1 MVLLILIDSRVPD
14 IESILHTLTPETES
28 IVFDYSTDTFET
40 IQSKI
45 LKPYTSVAIAQ
56 HKYGEPTF
64 QLLASMS
71 PALLSELEQTE
82 LELNSWAEFSAF
94 LLWLKNNGAN
104 TIDLL
109 ACDLWADMN
118 WRYAILKMRETM
130 NMTIRASID
139 ITGADGN
146 FVLESDNANMVGLYF
161 TPEISNYKYN
171 FASQIISSFA
181 SSFGST
187 YVPTVLSSSN
197 TGTVPAT
204 SYSAFIGSALNNSTS
219 TPLLADISGV
229 ISVHVNN
236 SAAVAVLKSN
246 GTVVTYGSSNS
257 ASNAGGNSSSV
268 QSQLY
273 NITKIVNGNNS
284 FAALRSD
291 GVVIAWGVVASAT
304 DTSSFVTYA
313 SVQSSLVNVTN
324 IWATDAAFIALTST
338 GKVITFGQK
347 TFGGEIPSA
356 YTSYLTS
363 GVTKV
368 SVSRCAVL
376 FIKSDGSAYLGGQA
390 YGTTVNS
397 TYNTN
402 PVIDG
407 YVCEGTDFVVRSTS
421 NNTKQITNINGQT
434 LLYTIPAG
442 VNIVRDVK
450 SYQYGKFY
458 ILLSNN
464 VLLQMTNSYTAPTVI
479 NNVTDIVVNERCA
492 AYLQNGS
499 VVVVGTAAGFGSSPT
514 DATYGIPSG
523 VSLTNIRR
531 LVSAQ
536 ASFGAITFDN
546 NFIWWGTINEPY
558 ASSYTSKTFPTF
570 NAKTTSIYN
579 KLANNVSSIYSCYQ
593 GYVISCLD
601 GSMVSLGTTGF
612 QSGNVTTNF
621 ATKNANRNVYFINNE
636 FGFIPIDIP
645 NGETASLSSNYQYAT
660 TVVSY
665 YNSNPDLMAMSGRK
679 YTLYNGSTVVST
691 WYCIN
696 DTFTYTFSDVTID
709 TLGTVTLS
717 IYDTPDLTTSKTL
730 VGTFTVTTIVNPFI
744 TVPSIPNITNTVVG
758 QNQLTVNFTPPDL
771 SGGVPIL
778 GYKYSI
784 NSGLSY
790 TTIASTARQFVLSN
804 MTLQSYTVWMK
815 SYNLLGDSSS
825 NAEVVVAMYS
835 TPNPPTITS
844 VVPGTSQVQVYFTAG
859 NMNFSTFAGYKYSTD
874 GVNYY
879 WTKENTS
886 PITITG
892 LASGTSYNVTL
903 KCVSENAGTSVAS
916 NQSSS
921 FSPLSQPNTPTI
933 TSVTAVNGVASVYYT
948 DGSSNGSPITMRRY
962 SLNGG
967 SYIDVSSASPIVI
980 TGLTNGIPYSVAI
993 QSANSSGLSGS
1004 SNSLAFVP
1012 YSVPS
1017 KPTILN
1023 VISSINQATVYVQP
1037 GNNNGSAITS
1047 YSYSINNGSTFV
1059 STGNATTGFTITG
1072 LTNGT
1077 TYNIKVIATNAAGN
1091 SVQSDTYSITPSG
1104 EVPNAPTITSVT
1116 KGNNVA
1122 SVYYTDGSS
1131 NGSPITMRRY
1141 SLNGGSFINV
1151 SSASPIV
1158 ITGLTN
1164 GTPYSV
1170 ILQSTNS
1177 YGSSHSSN
1185 SLAFIP
1191 YTVPSK
1197 PSIVNIVSSSNQ
1209 ATVHVEPVNNN
1220 GSAITDY
1227 RYSLNNNTFV
1237 STGKANSTFTITGLM
1252 NGSEYE
1258 IRVIA
1263 TNAAGNSVSSDTYS
1277 ITPSTIPDAP
1287 TITSVTAGNGV
1298 ATVYYTNGSSNGS
1311 PITMQKY
1318 SLNGGSYIDVSAE
1331 TPIVLSG
1338 LTNGTPYSVAIQSV
1352 NSDGTSASSKS
1363 MVFVPRDVPSKPT
1376 IVNITSLTNQATV
1389 YVQPGNNNGS
1399 AITSY
1404 SYSINNGSTF
1414 VSTGNANNSFT
1425 ITGLTNGTTY
1435 SIKVIATNAAGN
1447 SVVSDT
1453 ENTTPYGFPSP
1464 PKNIFVSA
1472 ISGGLSVSFTDG
1484 SNNGAPIL
1492 YYLYSL
1498 NGGEYLPIQ
1507 KSSDGTIRILDLT
1520 NGVNYSVKLR
1530 AVNQAGASMII
1541 TSVTGTSSAVPF
1553 DRPISPTILKITPG
1567 NGCAYVHFSEIVSN
1581 GAPIQQFYYSL
1592 NGLPIVE
1599 LDASG
1604 LSSPLTIP
1612 GLTNKLTYN
1621 IAIASRNSGGVSS
1634 ISNSMPITVGIPD
1647 APVITSVVSGAKSL
1661 IVKFVAPYD
1670 IGIPLTGYLFGFNG
1684 SSSPPT
1690 KASALVDA
1698 LGVSYIVIPKLINGL
1713 AYVPYLR
1720 AVNANGTS
1728 ILSNTLDPV
1737 IPAEIPSTIKI
1748 TSVTPYLQGSL
1759 VFFPI
1764 PANNG
1769 QPILSYKYAINAS
1782 TEFLDVSGLTSPIAI
1797 YNTPINSAFTIKLIA
1812 TNLVGNSIPSAP
1824 SKAVTFVYIPPA
1836 QIKITALTM
1845 PNKNTLS
1852 VAFALPALNG
1862 SQITK
1867 YKYALN
1873 GSSEFIDAS
1882 GTSLPL
1888 LITNGILPNVDYN
1901 VRVIA
1906 VNSSYIN
1913 NGESV
1918 PSLPF
1923 SKPVRFIYFLPDK
1936 PPTINTIIGGNT
1948 TAIVSLTPPAI
1959 RGAPI
1964 IGYAYAMDA
1973 SGLILNDISGAVS
1986 SPFTITGL
1994 TNDITYNIRI
2004 AAKTEIGYSPI
2015 SLVKQVIP
2023 VYKAPSAPAISGIV
2037 GGNNILNVSF
2047 AVPLSNGAPITGY
2060 NYTVN
2065 GGAKIPVVL
2074 EANGSSFIISKDVI
2088 SGTDVPL
2095 VNGTQYTIQ
2104 MSAINELGE
2113 SPLSAVASG
2122 SPIYTVPSIPLL
2134 VSAVGGRG
2142 MITVTFTPS
2151 SPNGGVISGYKYIL
2165 NGGVKIPASIASGR
2179 NTFVITKNVLN
2190 GVDAL
2195 LTGSTTYSVQLCA
2208 TNELGDSSLSII
2220 KTATTR
2226 S

>member
-1 MVLLILIDSRVPD
+1 MALLILIDSRVPD
-14 IESILHTLTPETES
+14 VESILATLTPETES

-71 PALLSELEQTE
+71 PALLSALEQTE
-82 LELNSWAEFSAF
+82 PELNSWAEFSAF

-146 FVLESDNANMVGLYF
+146 FVLESDNADMVGLYF

-171 FASQIISSFA
+171 FATQIISSFA

-187 YVPTVLSSSN
+187 YVPVVLPSSN
-197 TGTVPAT
+197 PGTVPAT
-204 SYSAFIGSALNNSTS
+204 SYSPFIGFALNNSTS
-219 TPLLADISGV
+219 TPLLADISNV
-229 ISVHVNN
+229 LSVHVN
-236 SAAVAVLKSN
+236 SSSAVAVLKTD

-257 ASNAGGNSSSV
+257 ANNVGGNSSSV

-273 NITKIVNGNNS
+273 NITKIVSGNQS

-304 DTSSFVTYA
+304 DTSSYVTYA
-313 SVQSSLVNVTN
+313 SVQSSLVNITN
-324 IWATDAAFIALTST
+324 IWATDAAFIALTSA
-338 GKVITFGQK
+338 GKVITFGAK
-347 TFGGEIPSA
+347 TFGGEIPSV

-368 SVSRCAVL
+368 AVSRCAVL
-376 FIKSDGSAYLGGQA
+376 FIKSDGNAYLGGQA
-390 YGTTVNS
+390 YGTS
-397 TYNTN
+397 MGSIYNTN
-402 PVIDG
+402 PVIEG
-407 YVCEGTDFVVRSTS
+407 YISEGTAFVVRSAS

-442 VNIVRDVK
+442 VNIIRDVK

-464 VLLQMTNSYTAPTVI
+464 VLLQMTNNATAPTVI

-499 VVVVGTAAGFGSSPT
+499 VVLVGTAAGFGSNPT

-536 ASFGAITFDN
+536 SSFAAITFDN

-558 ASSYTSKTFPTF
+558 ASSYSSSTFPTF
-570 NAKTTSIYN
+570 NAKTTSIHN
-579 KLANNVSSIYSCYQ
+579 KLANNVASVYSCYQ

-612 QSGNVTTNF
+612 QYGNVTTNF
-621 ATKNANRNVYFINNE
+621 ATKNANKNVYFVNNE
-636 FGFIPIDIP
+636 GGFVPIDIP
-645 NGETASLSSNYQYAT
+645 NAETVSLSSNYQYANN
-660 TVVSY
+660 VVSY
-665 YNSNPDLMAMSGRK
+665 YNSNPDVMALSGRK

-696 DTFTYTFSDVTID
+696 DTFTYVFSDVVFE
-709 TLGTVTLS
+709 TLGNVTLS

-730 VGTFTVTTIVNPFI
+730 VGTFTVTILVNPFI
-744 TVPSIPNITNTVVG
+744 TAPSSPSITSSVVG
-758 QNQLTVNFTPPDL
+758 SKQLTVNFTEPDL
-771 SGGVPIL
+771 SGGMPIL
-778 GYKYSI
+778 GYKYSY
-784 NSGLSY
+784 NSGASY
-790 TTIASTARQFVLSN
+790 TIVPSTSDQFVLSDIP
-804 MTLQSYTVWMK
+804 LQNYTVLVK
-815 SYNLLGDSSS
+815 AYNIVGDSS
-825 NAEVVVAMYS
+825 AVEIAVTMYN
-835 TPNPPTITS
+835 TPNAPTITS
-844 VVPGTSQVQVYFTAG
+844 VVPGSSQAQVYFTAG
-859 NMNFSTFAGYKYSTD
+859 NMNFSTFSGYKYSID

-892 LASGTSYNVTL
+892 LPSGTPYNVTL

-916 NQSSS
+916 NQSSFTTS
-921 FSPLSQPNTPTI
+921 YPIPNIPTI
-933 TSVTAVNGVASVYYT
+933 TSVTAGNGVASVYYS
-948 DGSSNGSPITMRRY
+948 DASSNGAPITKYKY

-967 SYIDVSSASPIVI
+967 TYIDVSSGSPIVI
-980 TGLTNGIPYSVAI
+980 TGLTNGTLYSVAI
-993 QSANSSGLSGS
+993 QSANSSGSSGS

-1012 YSVPS
+1012 YSVPA
-1017 KPTILN
+1017 KPSIATI
-1023 VISSINQATVYVQP
+1023 ISSANKATVYVQP
-1037 GNNNGSAITS
+1037 GNNNGSEITS
-1047 YSYSINNGSTFV
+1047 YSYSINNGTSFV
-1059 STGNATTGFTITG
+1059 STGNANNNFTITG

-1077 TYNIKVIATNAAGN
+1077 GYFIKVIATNSAGN
-1091 SVQSDTYSITPSG
+1091 SVPSDSYSTVPLA
-1104 EVPNAPTITSVT
+1104 EVPNAPTITTVT
-1116 KGNNVA
+1116 TGNNVA

-1131 NGSPITMRRY
+1131 NGSVITMRKY
-1141 SLNGGSFINV
+1141 SLNGGSYVDV

-1170 ILQSTNS
+1170 TIKSMNS
-1177 YGSSHSSN
+1177 AGLSGSSN
-1185 SLAFIP
+1185 SLAFVP

-1197 PSIVNIVSSSNQ
+1197 PSITTVVSSFNQ
-1209 ATVHVEPVNNN
+1209 VTVHVEPVNNN
-1220 GSAITDY
+1220 GSAVTNY
-1227 RYSLNNNTFV
+1227 SYSLNNGTFV
-1237 STGKANSTFTITGLM
+1237 STGKANSVFTITGLT
-1252 NGSEYE
+1252 NGTEYA

-1263 TNAAGNSVSSDTYS
+1263 TNSAGNSASSDPYS
-1277 ITPSTIPDAP
+1277 AIPSTIPDAP
-1287 TITSVTAGNGV
+1287 TITAVTAGNGV
-1298 ATVYYTNGSSNGS
+1298 ASVYYTDGSSNGA
-1311 PITMQKY
+1311 PITMRKY
-1318 SLNGGSYIDVSAE
+1318 SLNGGSYTNVSSAS
-1331 TPIVLSG
+1331 PIVIAG
-1338 LTNGTPYSVAIQSV
+1338 LTNGIPYSVALQSV
-1352 NSDGTSASSKS
+1352 NSTGTSVPSNSLP
-1363 MVFVPRDVPSKPT
+1363 FVPCDVPSKPS
-1376 IVNITSLTNQATV
+1376 IINIISSINQATV
-1389 YVQPGNNNGS
+1389 YVQPGNNNGGE
-1399 AITSY
+1399 ITSY
-1404 SYSINNGSTF
+1404 SYSLNDSSF

-1435 SIKVIATNAAGN
+1435 SIKVIATNATGN
-1447 SVVSDT
+1447 SVASDT
-1453 ENTTPYGFPSP
+1453 ENTTPYGFPYP
-1464 PKNIFVSA
+1464 PKDITVTA

-1498 NGGEYLPIQ
+1498 NGGAYVPTQ
-1507 KSSDGTIRILDLT
+1507 KSSDGTIRIFDLT
-1520 NGVNYSVKLR
+1520 NGVSYSVKLR

-1541 TSVTGTSSAVPF
+1541 TSVTGTSTSAVVV
-1553 DRPISPTILKITPG
+1553 DRPVSPTITKVTPG

-1581 GAPIQQFYYSL
+1581 GAPIEQFYYSL
-1592 NGLPIVE
+1592 NGLPIVA

-1604 LSSPLTIP
+1604 LTSPLTIP
-1612 GLTNKLTYN
+1612 GLTNKLSYN
-1621 IAIASRNSGGVSS
+1621 IAIASRNSTGVSQ
-1634 ISNSMPITVGIPD
+1634 ISNSMTITAGIPD
-1647 APVITSVVSGAKSL
+1647 APRITSVVSGAKSL
-1661 IVKFVAPYD
+1661 IVKFVPPYD
-1670 IGIPLTGYLFGFNG
+1670 IGIPLTGYLVGFNG
-1684 SSSPPT
+1684 SSTPPT

-1698 LGVSYIVIPKLINGL
+1698 SGGSYIVIPKLINGL

-1720 AVNANGTS
+1720 AVNAIGTS
-1728 ILSNTLDPV
+1728 AISNTFDPV
-1737 IPAEIPSTIKI
+1737 IPAEIPTTIKI
-1748 TSVTPYLQGSL
+1748 TAVVPYLQGSL
-1759 VFFPI
+1759 VYFAI

-1769 QPILSYKYAINAS
+1769 QPITTYKYAINAS
-1782 TEFLDVSGLTSPIAI
+1782 TEFIDLSGTTSPLAI

-1824 SKAVTFVYIPPA
+1824 SKPVTFVYLPPA
-1836 QIKITALTM
+1836 QIKVTALTM

-1862 SQITK
+1862 SLITK

-1873 GSSEFIDAS
+1873 GSSDYIDVS

-1888 LITNGILPNVDYN
+1888 IITNGIVPNVDYN
-1901 VRVIA
+1901 IRVIA
-1906 VNSSYIN
+1906 VNSSFVN

-1936 PPTINTIIGGNT
+1936 PPIINSIIGGNT

-1964 IGYAYAMDA
+1964 IGYAYSMDA

-1994 TNDITYNIRI
+1994 TNDISYNIRI
-2004 AAKTEIGYSPI
+2004 AAKTELGYSPI

-2023 VYKAPSAPAISGIV
+2023 VYKAPSAPAISGII

-2047 AVPLSNGAPITGY
+2047 AIPLSNGAPITGY

-2074 EANGSSFIISKDVI
+2074 NPNGNSFIVSKNVI
-2088 SGTDVPL
+2088 SSEEVPL
-2095 VNGTQYTIQ
+2095 VNGTQYSIQ

-2113 SPLSAVASG
+2113 SPLSGVSTG

-2134 VSAVGGRG
+2134 SSASGGRG
-2142 MITVTFTPS
+2142 IITVSFTPS

-2165 NGGVKIPASIASGR
+2165 NGGVKVPAVLSSSGSS
-2179 NTFVITKNVLN
+2179 FVINKNVVN
-2190 GVDAL
+2190 GVDVL
-2195 LTGSTTYSVQLCA
+2195 LTAATSYSIQICA
-2208 TNELGDSSLSII
+2208 TNELGDSPLSIV
-2220 KTATTR
+2220 KSATTR
-2226 S
+2226 A